1 MTMQRRR
8 FLRAAALVAGLP
20 PGLAAFAG
28 ESSDRPDVSLQIIHD
43 SGRSVPM
50 APYLAQLA
58 GDADDP
64 GALSGVPFPFATR
77 RLRGGVLPVE
87 GMPVFQPEWLTEAVF
102 VVAADDVSFRWL
114 AFNHARLVQLQ
125 AVGVVVQAGTAAA
138 YQLMQ
143 RLARPMR
150 LAPDSG
156 EWMAE
161 RLAAAGAGVYPVL
174 VQTDGRAYQ
183 ILVQDSVSAPAVHSP
198 LVQGIPK
205 AGPNVFQHWPG
216 GRR

>member
-1 MTMQRRR
+1 MTMQRRSI
-8 FLRAAALVAGLP
+8 LRAAALLAGHL
-20 PGLAAFAG
+20 PGLAAAAAKG
-28 ESSDRPDVSLQIIHD
+28 RDGADVALQIIHD
-43 SGRSVPM
+43 SGRGVPM

-64 GALSGVPFPFATR
+64 GALSGVPFPFVTR
-77 RLRGGVLPVE
+77 RLRGGVLQVE
-87 GMPVFQPEWLTEAVF
+87 GTAVFQPEWLTEAVF

-114 AFNHARLVQLQ
+114 AFNHARLVQMQ

-138 YQLMQ
+138 YQVMQ

-156 EWMAE
+156 EWVSE

-183 ILVQDSVSAPAVHSP
+183 ILTQDTGPAASERSSLKQPMPAHVQKLPRQV
-198 LVQGIPK
+198 
-205 AGPNVFQHWPG
+205 G

>member
-1 MTMQRRR
+1 MTMRRR
-8 FLRAAALVAGLP
+8 RILRAAGLLVAP
-20 PGLAAFAG
+20 MPCLASAAAQG
-28 ESSDRPDVSLQIIHD
+28 REGADVSLQIIHD

-64 GALSGVPFPFATR
+64 GALSGVPFPFLSR
-77 RLRGGVLPVE
+77 RLRGGVLQVE
-87 GMPVFQPEWLTEAVF
+87 GTPVFQPEWLTESVF

-114 AFNHARLVQLQ
+114 AFNHARLVQMQ

-156 EWMAE
+156 EWMSE

-183 ILVQDSVSAPAVHSP
+183 ILTQDTGPAASERSSLEQPMPAHVQKLHRQV
-198 LVQGIPK
+198 
-205 AGPNVFQHWPG
+205 G

>member
-8 FLRAAALVAGLP
+8 ILRAAALLVGHL
-20 PGLAAFAG
+20 PGLAAAAAQ
-28 ESSDRPDVSLQIIHD
+28 DRDGADVALQIIHD
-43 SGRSVPM
+43 SGRGVPM

-64 GALSGVPFPFATR
+64 GALSGVPFPFVTR
-77 RLRGGVLPVE
+77 RLRGGVLQVE
-87 GMPVFQPEWLTEAVF
+87 GTAVFQPEWLTEAVF

-114 AFNHARLVQLQ
+114 AFNHARLVQMQ

-138 YQLMQ
+138 YQVMQ

-156 EWMAE
+156 EWVSE

-183 ILVQDSVSAPAVHSP
+183 ILTQDTGPAASERSSLGQP
-198 LVQGIPK
+198 MPALVQKLPRQ
-205 AGPNVFQHWPG
+205 VG

>member
-1 MTMQRRR
+1 MTMQRRSI
-8 FLRAAALVAGLP
+8 LHAAALLAGHL
-20 PGLAAFAG
+20 PGLAAAAALG
-28 ESSDRPDVSLQIIHD
+28 LDGANVALQIIHD
-43 SGRSVPM
+43 SGRGVPM

-64 GALSGVPFPFATR
+64 GALSGVPYPFVTR
-77 RLRGGVLPVE
+77 RLRGGVLQVE
-87 GMPVFQPEWLTEAVF
+87 GTPVFQPEWLTEAVF
-102 VVAADDVSFRWL
+102 VVAADDVSLRWL
-114 AFNHARLVQLQ
+114 AFNHARLVQMQ

-138 YQLMQ
+138 YQMMQ

-156 EWMAE
+156 EWVSE

-183 ILVQDSVSAPAVHSP
+183 ILTQDTGPAASERSSLEQP
-198 LVQGIPK
+198 MPALVQKLPRQ
-205 AGPNVFQHWPG
+205 VG

>member
-1 MTMQRRR
+1 MTMQRRSI
-8 FLRAAALVAGLP
+8 LRAAALLTGHL
-20 PGLAAFAG
+20 PGLAAAAAQG
-28 ESSDRPDVSLQIIHD
+28 RDGADVALQIIHD
-43 SGRSVPM
+43 SGRGVPM

-64 GALSGVPFPFATR
+64 GALSGVPFPFVSR
-77 RLRGGVLPVE
+77 RLRGGVLQVE
-87 GMPVFQPEWLTEAVF
+87 GTAVFRPEWLTEAVF

-114 AFNHARLVQLQ
+114 AFNHARLVQMK

-138 YQLMQ
+138 YQVMQ

-156 EWMAE
+156 EWMSE

-183 ILVQDSVSAPAVHSP
+183 ILTQDTGPAASERSSLEQPMPAHVQKLPR
-198 LVQGIPK
+198 QG
-205 AGPNVFQHWPG
+205 G

>member
-1 MTMQRRR
+1 MTMQRRSI
-8 FLRAAALVAGLP
+8 LRAAALLAGHL
-20 PGLAAFAG
+20 PGLAAAAAQG
-28 ESSDRPDVSLQIIHD
+28 RDGADVALQIIHD
-43 SGRSVPM
+43 SGRGVPM

-64 GALSGVPFPFATR
+64 GALSGVPFPFVTR
-77 RLRGGVLPVE
+77 RLRGGVLQVE
-87 GMPVFQPEWLTEAVF
+87 GTPVFQPEWLTEAVF

-114 AFNHARLVQLQ
+114 AYNHARLVQLQ

-138 YQLMQ
+138 FQMMQ

-156 EWMAE
+156 EWMSE

-183 ILVQDSVSAPAVHSP
+183 ILVHDTVPAASERSSLEQPMPAH
-198 LVQGIPK
+198 VQK
-205 AGPNVFQHWPG
+205 LHRQAG